1 MTRVLRARIERLAP
15 TGEGVAHDGGKVVFV
30 DRALPGELVEAAVFE
45 EKARHLRA
53 SATAILETSPERLA
67 LDAHA
72 ASCGGTDW
80 AHYALPAARAA
91 KRSLFLE
98 TMSRLGGIDPAL
110 FGELPIAASELGYRL
125 RSQLHV
131 EREGETVR
139 AGFFARRSHRVVA
152 LDGCEIVSEDTRRKI
167 AAMGAGGSLPEG
179 RIETLETTETGAE
192 HVLALEDEAGNPVA
206 DSARAIDVRVGGRAF
221 RVSVGSFFQ
230 VNRHRVAALFG
241 LVRDLAAS
249 AGARTAL
256 DAYAGAGFL
265 SQALIEGGARVTAVE
280 SAAPSTAD
288 ALVNRTRFGTE
299 DRLDL
304 VAARVE
310 DYLRGDVAPFDVVVA
325 DPPREG
331 LRGTA
336 AALARLARRQL
347 IYVSCEPASLARDL
361 KALLS
366 EGLRI
371 EDARLED
378 FFPLTHRVEAVVAL
392 RRE

>member
-1 MTRVLRARIERLAP
+1 MIRALRARIERLAP

-30 DRALPGELVEAAVFE
+30 DGALPGELVEAAVFE

-53 SATAILETSPERLA
+53 GATAILETSPERRG

-72 ASCGGTDW
+72 DSCGGTDW

-98 TMSRLGGIDPAL
+98 TMRRLGGLDPAL
-110 FGELPIAASELGYRL
+110 FGELPIAGSELGYRL
-125 RSQLHV
+125 RSQFHV
-131 EREGETVR
+131 EREGETLR

-152 LDGCEIVSEDTRRKI
+152 LDGCEIVSEETRRKI
-167 AAMGAGGSLPEG
+167 AGLCAAGALPEG

-192 HVLALEDEAGNPVA
+192 HALALADEAGSPVA
-206 DSARAIDVRVGGRAF
+206 DSARAIDVSVGSRKF

-230 VNRHRVAALFG
+230 VNRHRAAALFG

-256 DAYAGAGFL
+256 DAYAGAGLL
-265 SQALIEGGARVTAVE
+265 SQALIESGARVTAVE
-280 SAAPSTAD
+280 AAPSSASD
-288 ALVNRTRFGTE
+288 ARINRTRFGTE
-299 DRLDL
+299 ERLDL

-310 DYLRGDVAPFDVVVA
+310 DYLRGDPAPFDVVVA

-331 LRGTA
+331 LRATA

-361 KALLS
+361 KTLLS
-366 EGLRI
+366 GGFRI

-392 RRE
+392 RRG

>member
-1 MTRVLRARIERLAP
+1 VTRVLRARIERLAP

-30 DRALPGELVEAAVFE
+30 DGALPGELVEADVFE
-45 EKARHLRA
+45 EKSRHLRA
-53 SATAILETSPERLA
+53 GATAILEASPERRS

-80 AHYALPAARAA
+80 AHYSLPAARLA

-98 TMSRLGGIDPAL
+98 TMRRLGGLDPEL

-125 RSQLHV
+125 RSQFHV
-131 EREGETVR
+131 EREGETLC

-167 AAMGAGGSLPEG
+167 AGMCAGGVLPEG
-179 RIETLETTETGAE
+179 RIETLETTETGTE
-192 HVLALEDEAGNPVA
+192 HALALVDPAGRPVA
-206 DSARAIDVRVGGRAF
+206 GSERAIDVRVGARTF
-221 RVSVGSFFQ
+221 RVSAGSFFQ
-230 VNRHRVAALFG
+230 VNRHRVGALFD
-241 LVRDLAAS
+241 LVRDLTAS
-249 AGARTAL
+249 AGAETAL

-280 SAAPSTAD
+280 ASASSSSD
-288 ALVNRTRFGTE
+288 ARVNRTRFGTD
-299 DRLDL
+299 DRVEL
-304 VAARVE
+304 VEARVE
-310 DYLRGDVAPFDVVVA
+310 DYLRGDAVPFDVVVA

-331 LRGTA
+331 LRATA
-336 AALARLARRQL
+336 ASLARLARRRL

-361 KALLS
+361 KILLPM
-366 EGLRI
+366 GFGI

-392 RRE
+392 RRV

>member
-1 MTRVLRARIERLAP
+1 
-15 TGEGVAHDGGKVVFV
+15 VAHDAGKVVFV
-30 DRALPGELVEAAVFE
+30 DGALPGELVEATVFE

-53 SATAILETSPERLA
+53 GATAILETSPERRA

-72 ASCGGTDW
+72 DSCGGTDW
-80 AHYALPAARAA
+80 AHYALPAARVA

-98 TMSRLGGIDPAL
+98 TMRRLGGLDPAL
-110 FGELPIAASELGYRL
+110 FGELPIAPSGLGYRL
-125 RSQLHV
+125 RSQIHV
-131 EREGETVR
+131 EREGATVR

-152 LDGCEIVSEDTRRKI
+152 LDGCEIVSEETRRKI
-167 AAMGAGGSLPEG
+167 ADMCAAGALPEG
-179 RIETLETTETGAE
+179 RIETLETTETGEE
-192 HVLALEDEAGNPVA
+192 HALALGDEAGRPVA
-206 DSARAIDVRVGGRAF
+206 DSARAIDVRVGSRAF

-230 VNRHRVAALFG
+230 VNRHRVAALFE
-241 LVRDLAAS
+241 LVRERAAS

-265 SQALIEGGARVTAVE
+265 SQALIESGARVTAVE
-280 SAAPSTAD
+280 AEASSASD
-288 ALVNRTRFGTE
+288 ARVNRTRLGTE

-304 VAARVE
+304 IAARVE
-310 DYLRGDVAPFDVVVA
+310 DYLRGDVGPFDVVVA

-331 LRGTA
+331 LRATA

-347 IYVSCEPASLARDL
+347 IYISCEPASLARDL
-361 KALLS
+361 KTLLS
-366 EGLRI
+366 VGFRI

-392 RRE
+392 RRG